1 MEILKKG
8 WNKLGRSLGDIWE
21 KFGKIYLNLDEKMC
35 YYRKFLD
42 FSRIFIKIEK
52 MEESENAH

>member
-8 WNKLGRSLGDIWE
+8 WNESGISLEEIWD

-42 FSRIFIKIEK
+42 IFKNFY
-52 MEESENAH
+52 MNR